1 VGHAWWPLLLP
12 STILAGTATG
22 AVSAQTP
29 TQQLPKGA
37 PGVIP
42 TPVSPAPTTIRTA
55 IATGTTN
62 TLGQRPTPVPGAPLV
77 RPTVPAS
84 ATLNRSLAPI
94 PAGTIHSAGLAS
106 TPLPRALHPAPP
118 SAPNPPSQHPLTIK
132 DQGSPPAQGYY
143 APPQQDQYNNDVSQD
158 QSDSSNDHTPAGAAG
173 GAILGGGSAL
183 AYYQYE
189 DNQPD
194 GDDNGG
200 EPDAQDL
207 QAPGEGPV
215 QLKDSGKE
223 TYEAYDPDTDMP
235 VDEGGEETG
244 GQITDQGQGGDVP
257 EEEPE
262 YPNEGDG
269 YGQDDDVQGGNGVD
283 DGN

>member
-1 VGHAWWPLLLP
+1 MVPPTNVYVP

-37 PGVIP
+37 PGLIL
-42 TPVSPAPTTIRTA
+42 TPISPAPATIRTA

-62 TLGQRPTPVPGAPLV
+62 TLGERPTPAPGAPLV

-118 SAPNPPSQHPLTIK
+118 STPNPPSQHPLTIK
-132 DQGSPPAQGYY
+132 DQGPPPAQGYY
-143 APPQQDQYNNDVSQD
+143 APPQQSRYNNDVSQD
-158 QSDSSNDHTPAGAAG
+158 QSHSSNDHTLADAAGGAAG
-173 GAILGGGSAL
+173 GAILGGGGAL
-183 AYYQYE
+183 AHDQYE

-200 EPDAQDL
+200 APDAQDL
-207 QAPGEGPV
+207 QAPEEGPV
-215 QLKDSGKE
+215 QLKGSGEE

-235 VDEGGEETG
+235 VDEGEDETG

-257 EEEPE
+257 KEETE
-262 YPNEGDG
+262 YLLKAMDMIR
-269 YGQDDDVQGGNGVD
+269 
-283 DGN
+283 